1 MNARRGIEL
10 VILEIMRERSRLRD
24 VLACA
29 LEPRCYVPNASHV
42 RPIVAARVGAEMVFD
57 GLSQGA
63 DVELLSL
70 GHDDDCTVLET
81 VNR

>member
-42 RPIVAARVGAEMVFD
+42 RSIVAALKWSSTACRKALMW
-57 GLSQGA
+57 S
-63 DVELLSL
+63 
-70 GHDDDCTVLET
+70 C
-81 VNR
+81 